1 MTITADGYVTQ
12 VLNALPAATP
22 RRAQIAMELR
32 GHIAERLDAGLPL
45 SDVLRQLGDPVTL
58 AESYLVSVPLVSGSL
73 LRRFIARLIDLG
85 LVAVCVAPLMAAI
98 WMAWP
103 DHLAP
108 FFVLACVFW
117 ATLLVVL
124 YPVVA
129 EAWFGKTIGKHLM
142 GLRVVRESGAR
153 ISLGQSIVRQL
164 PMLLQVIWVDA
175 LFALFTERRQRAFE
189 LLSKTRVVVDGGVRG
204 GTAR

>member
-12 VLNALPAATP
+12 VLDALPAATP

-45 SDVLRQLGDPVTL
+45 SDILRQLGDPVTL

-73 LRRFIARLIDLG
+73 LRRLAARAIDLG
-85 LVAVCVAPLMAAI
+85 LAALCVAPMVVAI
-98 WMAWP
+98 WTIAP
-103 DHLAP
+103 ERVAP
-108 FFVLACVFW
+108 FFFLACVIW
-117 ATLLVVL
+117 ASLLVVL

-129 EAWFGKTIGKHLM
+129 EAWFGKTVGKHLL

-153 ISLGQSIVRQL
+153 ISLGQAIVRQL

-175 LFALFTERRQRAFE
+175 LFAIFTERRQRAFE
-189 LLSKTRVVVDGGVRG
+189 LLSKTRVVSDNGR
-204 GTAR
+204 A